1 MNNLIELFILGIIQG
16 MTEFFPISSSGHLV
30 IGQDILNI
38 SNLDATEEIIAH
50 FGTLF
55 SIIYFYR
62 SSFFSKKNPSD
73 FFHSENLTKL
83 VLATI
88 PAIIFALLFDV
99 ESYFNIG
106 FVEKALL
113 INGIWLI
120 LATILTNTFKFKLT
134 NKIALLLGIFQSIAI
149 LPGISR
155 SGAVIC
161 AALILGIKKSEIIKF
176 CFYMVVPATI
186 LSIFY
191 KLLFSSSGFS
201 ILSFQSSLVLFSSSF
216 IFGYLSLVFLIKILE
231 KFSFI
236 GFGVYCI
243 IVSFLI

>member
-120 LATILTNTFKFKLT
+120 SATILTNTFKFKLT

-161 AALILGIKKSEIIKF
+161 AALILGIKKK
-176 CFYMVVPATI
+176 
-186 LSIFY
+186 
-191 KLLFSSSGFS
+191 
-201 ILSFQSSLVLFSSSF
+201 
-216 IFGYLSLVFLIKILE
+216 
-231 KFSFI
+231 
-236 GFGVYCI
+236 
-243 IVSFLI
+243 